1 MKMTQYLEQLFCQL
15 LLPFWYSPA
24 LVSKILANT
33 LYKSD
38 VQDWWTILVILVLN
52 IYWQRHNQLR
62 HNIWQK
68 CKGVVYSYWHTT
80 ITLFVI
86 GFETAKALAL
96 YGAHVILACRD
107 MNKANK
113 AAATIRATQVCLKII
128 TIIVPLVISDLILT
142 SVDVCV
148 GL

>member
-1 MKMTQYLEQLFCQL
+1 M
-15 LLPFWYSPA
+15 
-24 LVSKILANT
+24 
-33 LYKSD
+33 
-38 VQDWWTILVILVLN
+38 
-52 IYWQRHNQLR
+52 
-62 HNIWQK
+62 
-68 CKGVVYSYWHTT
+68 
-80 ITLFVI
+80 
-86 GFETAKALAL
+86 
-96 YGAHVILACRD
+96 ILACRD